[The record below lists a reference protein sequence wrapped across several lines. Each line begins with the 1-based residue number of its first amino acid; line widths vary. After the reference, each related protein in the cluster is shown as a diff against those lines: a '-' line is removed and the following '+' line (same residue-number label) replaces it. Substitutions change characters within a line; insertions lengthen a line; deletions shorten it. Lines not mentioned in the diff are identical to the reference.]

1 MRKYRTPVMVMAMR
15 TYRARWI
22 MELSTFRPPGPDF
35 LGPAS
40 VPFAAVLL
48 CAVVPGASFPLVADV
63 VTSSTACTEKQQN
76 RTRTRTHTRNELI
89 PTAADNSSLKTEPS
103 QKKLRLC

>member
-1 MRKYRTPVMVMAMR
+1 MRKYRTPVMVMPMR

-40 VPFAAVLL
+40 VPFAAV
-48 CAVVPGASFPLVADV
+48 VPGAAFLLVADV
-63 VTSSTACTEKQQN
+63 VTSACTKKQQN

-89 PTAADNSSLKTEPS
+89 PTAADDSSLKTEPS